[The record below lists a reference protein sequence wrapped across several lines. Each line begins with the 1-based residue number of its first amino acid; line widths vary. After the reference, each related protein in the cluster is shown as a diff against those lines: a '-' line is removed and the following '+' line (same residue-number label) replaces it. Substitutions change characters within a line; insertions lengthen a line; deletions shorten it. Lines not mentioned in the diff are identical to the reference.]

1 MNPPVTSQRRPF
13 LTLIVLC
20 ATLMGM
26 TSCFLF
32 NGDGSNGGDSSGG
45 GELPMGDITTFEV
58 ASMLSEAG
66 RYDEALLVYLEA
78 IQADPN
84 SEVAS
89 NAMNEIGGIYIQTQE
104 YEKSLQT
111 YEDLLVKFPA
121 YKRAEE
127 VQKKIEFVQKALE
140 VQQERT
146 KVAKDGATVN

>member
-1 MNPPVTSQRRPF
+1 MNPPVTFQRRPF

-32 NGDGSNGGDSSGG
+32 RIDDYDRSRGDG
-45 GELPMGDITTFEV
+45 EIPLGDITTFEV
-58 ASMLSEAG
+58 ASTLSEAG

-78 IQADPN
+78 IQDDPS

-89 NAMNEIGGIYIQTQE
+89 NAMNEIGSIYIQTEE
-104 YEKSLQT
+104 YDKSLQW
-111 YEDLLVKFPA
+111 YEDLMVKFPA

-127 VQKKIEFVQKALE
+127 VQKKVEFVQKALL
-140 VQQERT
+140 VKQARQ
-146 KVAKDGATVN
+146 KVAKDGATMNR